1 MMFTTG
7 TGRGKRITPA
17 GRREIIRRVVE
28 GEKQQDIAADLDIM
42 ARTVAKVCAQQ
53 HMPFRE
59 HRSHERRAIVADL
72 IRQGYTS
79 TGIMRHIGVC
89 RTTIERVRRE
99 IGMPARIGRPP
110 RDADLP
116 RLQDITLEPVKRE
129 PRPIHWGKPK
139 TATHLQ
145 HLVTGRTPW
154 VCYCTEYGVRA
165 TGPTCPRCGTAAPWS
180 ALLEAA

>member
-59 HRSHERRAIVADL
+59 HRAHERRAIVADL

-79 TGIMRHIGVC
+79 TG
-89 RTTIERVRRE
+89 T
-99 IGMPARIGRPP
+99 
-110 RDADLP
+110 
-116 RLQDITLEPVKRE
+116 
-129 PRPIHWGKPK
+129 
-139 TATHLQ
+139 
-145 HLVTGRTPW
+145 
-154 VCYCTEYGVRA
+154 
-165 TGPTCPRCGTAAPWS
+165 TCPKCGTAAPW
-180 ALLEAA
+180 ADLLEAA